1 MGMKRFVTL
10 PALLLT
16 LCVLQAQ
23 TPLTRADRAVPSLVA
38 PAFFGPNA
46 FPVPELPDTA
56 AFGKWSLELA
66 AEGFWGF
73 EGDRTTDPF
82 ARLRLPLWSDRV
94 SLSLWMPVVE
104 FYRST
109 EQRLATCR
117 VEEEWHAKALD
128 GHLGGDLYVST
139 DMLLLREGTVRPSLI
154 LRAALKT
161 ASGGRFECARYYDS
175 PGYFFDA
182 TVGKTFILN
191 SQPPNS
197 ELRTPLSLT
206 LAAST
211 GFLCW
216 QTNNGRQN
224 DAVMY
229 GALVRLRMGRISLE
243 EQLAGYS
250 GWEHKGDCP
259 MTLRSRIAL
268 HFNRLEP
275 YVMYQYGLRDYP
287 FHHLRVGVAYTLP
300 YGPHQNW

>member
-38 PAFFGPNA
+38 PAYFGPNA

-56 AFGKWSLELA
+56 AFGKWGFELA

-109 EQRLATCR
+109 EQRLASCR
-117 VEEEWHAKALD
+117 VEEEWRTKALG

-161 ASGGRFECARYYDS
+161 ASGGRYECARYYDS

-182 TVGKTFILN
+182 TAGKTFILN

-197 ELRTPLSLT
+197 ELRSPSPWWR
-206 LAAST
+206 ARASSAGRRTT
-211 GFLCW
+211 G
-216 QTNNGRQN
+216 GRTT
-224 DAVMY
+224 
-229 GALVRLRMGRISLE
+229 R
-243 EQLAGYS
+243 
-250 GWEHKGDCP
+250 
-259 MTLRSRIAL
+259 
-268 HFNRLEP
+268 
-275 YVMYQYGLRDYP
+275 
-287 FHHLRVGVAYTLP
+287 
-300 YGPHQNW
+300 

>member
-1 MGMKRFVTL
+1 MGMKRIVTTL
-10 PALLLT
+10 VLLLT
-16 LCVLQAQ
+16 LGPLQAQ
-23 TPLTRADRAVPSLVA
+23 TPLVRADRGVPSLVA
-38 PAFFGPNA
+38 PYYFGPNA
-46 FPVPELPDTA
+46 FPVPEMADTA
-56 AFGKWSLELA
+56 AFGKWGFERA
-66 AEGFWGF
+66 AEGFVGF
-73 EGDRTTDPF
+73 EGDRTADPF

-109 EQRLATCR
+109 EERLATCR
-117 VEEEWHAKALD
+117 VQEEWHEKALG

-139 DMLLLREGTVRPSLI
+139 DMLLLREGAVRPSLI
-154 LRAALKT
+154 VRAALKT
-161 ASGGRFECARYYDS
+161 ASGGRYECARYYDS

-182 TVGKTFILN
+182 TVGKTFSLN
-191 SQPPNS
+191 QQPATDHQLP
-197 ELRTPLSLT
+197 TTLT

-229 GALVRLRMGRISLE
+229 GAQVRLRVGRWSLE
-243 EQLAGYS
+243 ETLAGYS
-250 GWEHKGDCP
+250 GWEHAGDCP

-275 YVMYQYGLRDYP
+275 YIMYLYGLHDYP
-287 FHHLRVGVAYTLP
+287 FHQLRLGVAYTLP
-300 YGPHQNW
+300 YQPHQNW